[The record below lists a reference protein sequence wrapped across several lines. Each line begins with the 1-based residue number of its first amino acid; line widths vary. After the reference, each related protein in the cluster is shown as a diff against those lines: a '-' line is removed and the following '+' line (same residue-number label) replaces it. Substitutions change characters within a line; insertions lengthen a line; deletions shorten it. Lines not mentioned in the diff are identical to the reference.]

1 MRILWIPDLPW
12 AAMEGQ
18 RQWHFINRLLRRG
31 HEIEVLTWEEIGSAR
46 GLVRTL
52 GSRTERDGSLTIHRA
67 RRLPNPMGRITGDY
81 SRGFRPNEWLFRQ
94 QIRGILGERR
104 FDLMVYGL
112 SNQAVGLPPFDVS
125 VPRVFDYLD
134 LCPYPSV
141 EDEYLRNSDLVFCT
155 STVLVDRVRA
165 RGGRAVYVPNGV
177 DRLRIAA
184 GKPEAVRQRLDL
196 VGKKVVSLIGL
207 TFSRTLFF
215 VDAIAEAARQ
225 VPDLV
230 FLAVGGSGWLPGRDI
245 GGLEARCRELGVRL
259 VTTGRV
265 PNAVIGDYFMASDV
279 GLYPGDANPYF
290 DAACPIKVLEY
301 SAAGKPVVA
310 TDLAELRR
318 FSWPNLYLA
327 PAEPRAFAAGI
338 VRALRERTGMPD
350 LAAFEWDVLAQRFE
364 ESCDALIAQLRPR
377 PGRGSTSAAA
387 GGSPLRLTPPLVGDN
402 GVWDGH
408 ATADHR

>member
-1 MRILWIPDLPW
+1 MRILWVPDLPW

-18 RQWHFINRLLRRG
+18 RQWHFINRLLGRG
-31 HEIEVLTWEEIGSAR
+31 HDIEVLTWEEIGSAR
-46 GLVRTL
+46 GLLRTL
-52 GSRTERDGSLTIHRA
+52 GSRTERNGPLTIHRA
-67 RRLPNPMGRITGDY
+67 RRLPNPVGRITGDY
-81 SRGFRPNEWLFRQ
+81 SRGFRPNEWLFRR
-94 QIRGILGERR
+94 QIRSILASRP
-104 FDLMVYGL
+104 FDLLVYGL

-134 LCPYPSV
+134 LCAYPAV
-141 EDEYLRNSDLVFCT
+141 EDEYLRHSDLVFCT

-165 RGGRAVYVPNGV
+165 RNARAVYVPNGV
-177 DRLRIAA
+177 DRQRIAA
-184 GKPEAVRQRLDL
+184 GRPDVVRQRLDL

-207 TFSRTLFF
+207 TYSRTLFF

-230 FLAVGGSGWLPGRDI
+230 FLAVGGSGWLPGRDS
-245 GGLEARCRELGVRL
+245 GGLEARCRELGVPL

-265 PNAVIGDYFMASDV
+265 PNAVVADYFMASDV

-318 FSWPNLYLA
+318 FSWPNVYLA
-327 PAEPRAFAAGI
+327 PPKPKEFGASI
-338 VRALRERTGMPD
+338 VRAFRERTAMPD
-350 LAAFEWDVLAQRFE
+350 LAAFEWNVLAQRFE
-364 ESCDALIAQLRPR
+364 ESCAALIRQRTR
-377 PGRGSTSAAA
+377 SQSRGNARAAL
-387 GGSPLRLTPPLVGDN
+387 GGWSLRLAPVLSDDHIG
-402 GVWDGH
+402 DGH
-408 ATADHR
+408 GTRDSR